1 MKQKEKELLIKI
13 NENINK
19 EYGLDP
25 RTPIT
30 DTQRSL
36 REMVKNSIEQYF
48 EDLGGHE
55 TINLY
60 ELVLKEVEVPLL
72 TVVLEQS
79 KNNQSKAAKILGLN
93 RGTLRKKLKQHDLIS
108 RSSYE

>member
-1 MKQKEKELLIKI
+1 MKQKEKDLLIKI

-48 EDLGGHE
+48 ENLGGHE
-55 TINLY
+55 AINLY

-93 RGTLRKKLKQHDLIS
+93 RGTLRKKLKQCDLI
-108 RSSYE
+108 

>member
-30 DTQRSL
+30 DTQKSL

-48 EDLGGHE
+48 ENLGGHE

-60 ELVLKEVEVPLL
+60 DLVLKEVEVPLL
-72 TVVLEQS
+72 TVVLEQT

-93 RGTLRKKLKQHDLIS
+93 RGTLRKKLKQCDLI
-108 RSSYE
+108 

>member
-19 EYGLDP
+19 YYGLDP

-36 REMVKNSIEQYF
+36 RKMVKNSIEQYF
-48 EDLGGHE
+48 ENLGGHE

-72 TVVLEQS
+72 TVVLEQT

-93 RGTLRKKLKQHDLIS
+93 RGTLRKKLKQCDLI
-108 RSSYE
+108 

>member
-1 MKQKEKELLIKI
+1 MKQKEKDLLVKI

-48 EDLGGHE
+48 ENLGGHE

-72 TVVLEQS
+72 TVVLEQT

-93 RGTLRKKLKQHDLIS
+93 RGTLRKKLKQCDLI
-108 RSSYE
+108 

>member
-1 MKQKEKELLIKI
+1 MKQKEKDLLIKI

-36 REMVKNSIEQYF
+36 REMVKNSVEQYF
-48 EDLGGHE
+48 EDLGGYE

-93 RGTLRKKLKQHDLIS
+93 RGTLRKKLKQYDLI
-108 RSSYE
+108 

>member
-1 MKQKEKELLIKI
+1 MKQKEKDLLIKI
-13 NENINK
+13 NESINK

-48 EDLGGHE
+48 EDHGIDSSIWIFNSE
-55 TINLY
+55 P
-60 ELVLKEVEVPLL
+60 EVE
-72 TVVLEQS
+72 E
-79 KNNQSKAAKILGLN
+79 A
-93 RGTLRKKLKQHDLIS
+93 R
-108 RSSYE
+108 

>member
-1 MKQKEKELLIKI
+1 MKQKEKDLLIKI

-25 RTPIT
+25 RTPVT

-93 RGTLRKKLKQHDLIS
+93 RGTLRKKLKQCDLI
-108 RSSYE
+108 

>member
-1 MKQKEKELLIKI
+1 MKQKEKDLLIKI

-72 TVVLEQS
+72 TVVLEQT

-93 RGTLRKKLKQHDLIS
+93 RGTLRKKLKQCDLI
-108 RSSYE
+108 

>member
-1 MKQKEKELLIKI
+1 MKQKEKDLLIKI

-36 REMVKNSIEQYF
+36 REMVKTSIEQYF

-72 TVVLEQS
+72 TVVLEQT

-93 RGTLRKKLKQHDLIS
+93 RGTLRKKLKQCDLI
-108 RSSYE
+108 

>member
-1 MKQKEKELLIKI
+1 MKQKEIELLIKI

-48 EDLGGHE
+48 ENLGGHE

-93 RGTLRKKLKQHDLIS
+93 RGTLRKKLKQCDLI
-108 RSSYE
+108 

>member
-1 MKQKEKELLIKI
+1 MKQKEKDLLIKI

-48 EDLGGHE
+48 ENLGGHE

-72 TVVLEQS
+72 TVVLEQT

-93 RGTLRKKLKQHDLIS
+93 RGTLRKKLKQCDLI
-108 RSSYE
+108 

>member
-19 EYGLDP
+19 DYGLDP

-93 RGTLRKKLKQHDLIS
+93 RGTLRKKLKQCDLI
-108 RSSYE
+108 

>member
-1 MKQKEKELLIKI
+1 MKQKEKDLLIKI
-13 NENINK
+13 NESINK

-93 RGTLRKKLKQHDLIS
+93 RGTLRKKLKQWDLI
-108 RSSYE
+108 

>member
-1 MKQKEKELLIKI
+1 MKQKQKDLLIKI

-72 TVVLEQS
+72 TVVLEQT

-93 RGTLRKKLKQHDLIS
+93 RGTLRKKLKQCDLI
-108 RSSYE
+108 

>member
-1 MKQKEKELLIKI
+1 MKQKEKDLLIKI

-36 REMVKNSIEQYF
+36 RDMVKNSIEQYF

-93 RGTLRKKLKQHDLIS
+93 RGTLRKKLKQCDLI
-108 RSSYE
+108 

>member
-1 MKQKEKELLIKI
+1 MKQKEKDLLIKI
-13 NENINK
+13 NESINK

-36 REMVKNSIEQYF
+36 RETVKNSIEQYF

-93 RGTLRKKLKQHDLIS
+93 RGTLRKKLKQCDLI
-108 RSSYE
+108 

>member
-1 MKQKEKELLIKI
+1 MKQKEKDLLIKI
-13 NENINK
+13 SENINK

-48 EDLGGHE
+48 ENLGGHE

-72 TVVLEQS
+72 TVVLEQT

-93 RGTLRKKLKQHDLIS
+93 RGTLRKKLKQCDLI
-108 RSSYE
+108 

>member
-1 MKQKEKELLIKI
+1 MKQKEKDLLIKI

-48 EDLGGHE
+48 ENLGGHE

-93 RGTLRKKLKQHDLIS
+93 RGTLRKKLKQCDLI
-108 RSSYE
+108 

>member
-1 MKQKEKELLIKI
+1 MKQREKDLLIKI

-48 EDLGGHE
+48 ENLGGHE

-72 TVVLEQS
+72 TVVLEQT

-93 RGTLRKKLKQHDLIS
+93 RGTLRKKLKQCDLI
-108 RSSYE
+108 

>member
-1 MKQKEKELLIKI
+1 MKQKEKDLLIKI

-19 EYGLDP
+19 DYGLDP

-48 EDLGGHE
+48 ENLGGHE

-93 RGTLRKKLKQHDLIS
+93 RGTLRKKLKQCDLI
-108 RSSYE
+108 

>member
-1 MKQKEKELLIKI
+1 MKQKEKDLLIKI

-72 TVVLEQS
+72 TVVLKQS

-93 RGTLRKKLKQHDLIS
+93 RGTLRKKLKQYDLI
-108 RSSYE
+108 

>member
-1 MKQKEKELLIKI
+1 MKQKEKDLLIKI

-48 EDLGGHE
+48 ENLGGHE

-72 TVVLEQS
+72 TVVLEQT

-93 RGTLRKKLKQHDLIS
+93 RGTLRKKLKECDLI
-108 RSSYE
+108 